1 MTQQAESGKS
11 VLELQCSAAA
21 KEAADTVQRN
31 RSILLKLM
39 RSIYFLA
46 KNRIPHTTVYPH
58 LVALQVANGDELLE
72 EHIKKDS
79 SKAQYTS
86 KFSST
91 MLLESL
97 DTWLDRKLFESLKAS
112 PYFSI
117 LADECQDISSQE
129 ELSICCRW
137 IVNGYPEEHFLDIL
151 HVKAVDAA
159 AITDALT
166 SFMNQKNLDY
176 RRLVGQGY
184 DGAATF
190 SGSRNCVQRR
200 IRVH

>member
-1 MTQQAESGKS
+1 MSQQAESGKS

-46 KNRIPHTTVYPH
+46 KNRIPHTTEYPH

-97 DTWLDRKLFESLKAS
+97 DTWLDR
-112 PYFSI
+112 
-117 LADECQDISSQE
+117 
-129 ELSICCRW
+129 
-137 IVNGYPEEHFLDIL
+137 
-151 HVKAVDAA
+151 
-159 AITDALT
+159 
-166 SFMNQKNLDY
+166 
-176 RRLVGQGY
+176 
-184 DGAATF
+184 
-190 SGSRNCVQRR
+190 
-200 IRVH
+200 